1 MGSRSSSSSS
11 PTTTTTTT
19 VENTNLQGIEGTAI
33 VGGEGGINFEVT
45 DQGAVN
51 SALDFAGNTV
61 DEAFDFG
68 GDALG
73 ALSSSSNRV
82 IDLASQFARESLGL
96 VERSAGAAQRSFEGA
111 LASTLSALDEEQSGG
126 AQRVMLL
133 AAIALAAVVGLG
145 YVLKGR

>member
-11 PTTTTTTT
+11 PTTTTNTT

-33 VGGEGGINFEVT
+33 VGGEGNISFEVT
-45 DQGAVN
+45 DQGAVD
-51 SALDFAGNTV
+51 S
-61 DEAFDFG
+61 AFDFG
-68 GDALG
+68 GDALD
-73 ALSSSSNRV
+73 ALSGTSNRV
-82 IDLASQFARESLGL
+82 LDLASQFARESLGL

-111 LASTLSALDEEQSGG
+111 LASTLSSLDEEQSGG

-133 AAIALAAVVGLG
+133 AAIALVAVVGLG